1 MIIPQDYSRGNY
13 KLIAVD
19 LSKEKSLDADQ
30 QTVFQVLAGVRLRL
44 YTVLE
49 KSKESVLEFFELT
62 AKVF

>member
-1 MIIPQDYSRGNY
+1 MVIPQDYSRGNY

-19 LSKEKSLDADQ
+19 LSKERSLDADQAANQ

-49 KSKESVLEFFELT
+49 KSKESVLEFF
-62 AKVF
+62 

>member
-49 KSKESVLEFFELT
+49 KSKESVLEFF
-62 AKVF
+62 